1 MLNSNLKSLFIVLG
15 VCSMAGSSW
24 ADADLYAS
32 YTDDSRKVAQEF
44 MQQLAGT
51 LKQQIESAGT
61 ESAIS
66 VCKEVAPALAKQY
79 SNDSRLVSRVSLK
92 PRNQTLGTPKADER
106 LALQN
111 FDRQQRDGTAGAL
124 ELVTVYEDAGGEWHH
139 YMRAIPTQPLCLQ
152 CHGKPEDIS
161 ANVKALLAKE
171 YPADQAV
178 GYSPGEIRGA
188 VSIRQ
193 KIR

>member
-1 MLNSNLKSLFIVLG
+1 MMNPNLRALLIALG
-15 VCSMAGSSW
+15 LCSMTGNSW

-32 YTDDSRKVAQEF
+32 YTEDSRKVAQDF

-51 LKQQIESAGT
+51 LKQQIESSGT

-79 SNDSRLVSRVSLK
+79 SNDSRRVSRVSLK

-106 LALQN
+106 VALQN
-111 FDRQQRDGTAGAL
+111 FDRQQRDGTPGAL
-124 ELVTVYEDAGGEWHH
+124 EVVTVYEDAGGEWHH

-161 ANVKALLAKE
+161 ANVKALLAQE
-171 YPADQAV
+171 YPADQAT

>member
-1 MLNSNLKSLFIVLG
+1 MRNSNLKSLLIVLG
-15 VCSMAGSSW
+15 LCSMAGSSW

-32 YTDDSRKVAQEF
+32 YTDESRKVAQEF

-51 LKQQIESAGT
+51 LKQQIKSSGT

-79 SNDSRLVSRVSLK
+79 SNDSRRVSRVSLK
-92 PRNQTLGTPKADER
+92 PRNQTLGTPKADEN

-111 FDRQQRDGTAGAL
+111 FDQLQREGTAGAL

-139 YMRAIPTQPLCLQ
+139 YMRAIPTQSLCLQ

-161 ANVKALLAKE
+161 ENVKALLAKE
-171 YPADQAV
+171 YPADQAT